1 MPRHP
6 CLLPLMAFALGL
18 SACDAG
24 GDAKHP
30 NPAATTTEAAA
41 TTNPENPEDEAS
53 PAMNADEPDAAACGA
68 DKLARWLNVLPTE
81 TVKADIRE
89 TVGHDRIRYIAPGD
103 TCGASKVAAFVS
115 QKATPAVRARVAA
128 EVGHDRIRWVGP
140 DTVVTMDFRP
150 DRLNV
155 TLDENDVI
163 TGGNCS

>member
-24 GDAKHP
+24 GDAEQP

-81 TVKADIRE
+81 TVKAEIRE
-89 TVGHDRIRYIAPGD
+89 AVGHDRIRYIAPGD
-103 TCGASKVAAFVS
+103 A
-115 QKATPAVRARVAA
+115 
-128 EVGHDRIRWVGP
+128 
-140 DTVVTMDFRP
+140 VTMDLRP

-155 TLDENDVI
+155 E
-163 TGGNCS
+163 TGVDGRIKLFRCG

>member
-24 GDAKHP
+24 GDAEQP

-41 TTNPENPEDEAS
+41 TTNPENPADDAP

-68 DKLARWLNVLPTE
+68 DKLDRWLNVLPTE
-81 TVKADIRE
+81 TVKAEIRE
-89 TVGHDRIRYIAPGD
+89 AVGHDRIRYIAPGD
-103 TCGASKVAAFVS
+103 A
-115 QKATPAVRARVAA
+115 
-128 EVGHDRIRWVGP
+128 
-140 DTVVTMDFRP
+140 VTMDLRP

-155 TLDENDVI
+155 E
-163 TGGNCS
+163 TGVDGRIKLFRCG

>member
-41 TTNPENPEDEAS
+41 TTNPENPADETS
-53 PAMNADEPDAAACGA
+53 PAMNADEPDAAECGA
-68 DKLARWLNVLPTE
+68 DKLDRWLNVLPTE
-81 TVKADIRE
+81 TVKAEIRE
-89 TVGHDRIRYIAPGD
+89 AVGHDRIRYIAPGD
-103 TCGASKVAAFVS
+103 A
-115 QKATPAVRARVAA
+115 
-128 EVGHDRIRWVGP
+128 
-140 DTVVTMDFRP
+140 VTMDLRP

-155 TLDENDVI
+155 E
-163 TGGNCS
+163 TGVDGRIKLFRCG

>member
-1 MPRHP
+1 MPRYP

-24 GDAKHP
+24 GDAEQP

-41 TTNPENPEDEAS
+41 TTNPENPADEAS
-53 PAMNADEPDAAACGA
+53 PAMNADEPDAAECGA
-68 DKLARWLNVLPTE
+68 DKLDRWLNVLPTE

-103 TCGASKVAAFVS
+103 A
-115 QKATPAVRARVAA
+115 
-128 EVGHDRIRWVGP
+128 
-140 DTVVTMDFRP
+140 VTMDLRP

-155 TLDENDVI
+155 E
-163 TGGNCS
+163 TGVDGRIKLFRCG

>member
-41 TTNPENPEDEAS
+41 TTNPENPADETS
-53 PAMNADEPDAAACGA
+53 PAMNADEPDAADCGA
-68 DKLARWLNVLPTE
+68 DKLDRWLNVLPTE
-81 TVKADIRE
+81 TVKVEIRE
-89 TVGHDRIRYIAPGD
+89 AVGHDRIRYIAPGD
-103 TCGASKVAAFVS
+103 A
-115 QKATPAVRARVAA
+115 
-128 EVGHDRIRWVGP
+128 
-140 DTVVTMDFRP
+140 VTMDLRP

-155 TLDENDVI
+155 E
-163 TGGNCS
+163 TGVDGRIKLFRCG